1 MSQTFQELGVPLE
14 FINLLKTRGIT
25 VPTPIQDA
33 TIKDAMDGNDLCG
46 RAPTGSGKTIAF
58 GIPII
63 TNIQKADSKKPTG
76 LILAPTRELAEQ
88 ITTELKDIAL
98 LGKRSITAI
107 YGGVSIRKH
116 KMKLNKGV
124 DILVACPGRLN
135 DLLQQKALVLGNV
148 SFVVVDEADRMADM
162 GFLPEVEKILKLTKR
177 DRQTILFS
185 ATLDGAVSK
194 LTRAFQT
201 NPIRHEVG
209 PKTPDMQLME
219 HYFWKVNRDNR
230 IPAAANL
237 ILQSGKT
244 IVFTRTRYGAERAA
258 KQLKQSGIGAVSLHG
273 GKTQNQRDRAL
284 QSFSEGQSLALV
296 CTDVAARGI
305 HIDNVDCVLHYD
317 PPEDSKAYIHRSGR
331 TARAGASGKVVCFV
345 DKVQHKFVER
355 IQRDL
360 KINVPITEIQDTT
373 AIDTTKQSN
382 ASIELRKNEHVSVHD
397 RDNKSYDGDK
407 KPYNRDKKPY
417 NRDKKPYNRD
427 KKNYDRDKKPY
438 NRDNKSYDGD
448 KKPYNRDNKT
458 HDGDKKTYDR
468 DNKTHDG
475 NKKPKFEITRTSGKK
490 KKFGIKKRNLA
501 NKKSLSNVLSRSRT
515 GKIRKRRKLAEA
527 RSKPNSFIN
536 TKDKKQRPNT
546 NKRYKRQESTK

>member
-1 MSQTFQELGVPLE
+1 MPQTFQELGVPLE

-25 VPTPIQDA
+25 VPTPIQLA

-58 GIPII
+58 GIPIV

-88 ITTELKDIAL
+88 ITTELKEIAL

-244 IVFTRTRYGAERAA
+244 IVFTRTRYGAERST

-273 GKTQNQRDRAL
+273 GKTQNQRDRSL
-284 QSFSEGQSLALV
+284 QSFSKGQSLALV

-331 TARAGASGKVVCFV
+331 TARAGASGVVVCFV
-345 DKVQHKFVER
+345 DKVQHKFVQR

-360 KINVPITEIQDTT
+360 KLNVPITEIQDTT

-397 RDNKSYDGDK
+397 QDNKTYDGDK
-407 KPYNRDKKPY
+407 KNYNRD
-417 NRDKKPYNRD
+417 NKPYNRD
-427 KKNYDRDKKPY
+427 KKNYNRDNKPY
-438 NRDNKSYDGD
+438 NRDN
-448 KKPYNRDNKT
+448 NT
-458 HDGDKKTYDR
+458 HDGNKKTYDK
-468 DNKTHDG
+468 DNNSHDG

-546 NKRYKRQESTK
+546 NKRYKRQESNK

>member
-1 MSQTFQELGVPLE
+1 MPQTFQELGVPLE
-14 FINLLKTRGIT
+14 FINLLKKRSIT
-25 VPTPIQDA
+25 VPTPIQHA

-63 TNIQKADSKKPTG
+63 TNIPKADSKKPTG

-88 ITTELKDIAL
+88 ITTELKEIARV
-98 LGKRSITAI
+98 GKRSIIAV

-116 KMKLNKGV
+116 KMNLNKGV

-135 DLLQQKALVLGNV
+135 DLLQQKALVLSDV

-162 GFLPEVEKILKLTKR
+162 GFLPEVKKILNLTKK

-185 ATLDGAVSK
+185 ATLDGAISE
-194 LTRAFQT
+194 LTRQFQN

-209 PKTPDMQLME
+209 PTTPDMQLME

-244 IVFTRTRYGAERAA
+244 IVFTRTRYGAERAS
-258 KQLKQSGIGAVSLHG
+258 KQLKQSGIAAVSLHG

-284 QSFSEGQSLALV
+284 HSFSDGQALALV

-331 TARAGASGKVVCFV
+331 TARAGASGIVVCFV
-345 DKVQHKFVER
+345 DKVQHKYVQR

-360 KINVPITEIQDTT
+360 KINVPLTDIQDTT
-373 AIDTTKQSN
+373 AIDPTKKA
-382 ASIELRKNEHVSVHD
+382 ASFTEEPDTRHVSIH
-397 RDNKSYDGDK
+397 
-407 KPYNRDKKPY
+407 
-417 NRDKKPYNRD
+417 
-427 KKNYDRDKKPY
+427 DRDKKTHD
-438 NRDNKSYDGD
+438 RDK
-448 KKPYNRDNKT
+448 KT
-458 HDGDKKTYDR
+458 HDRDKKTHDR
-468 DNKTHDG
+468 DRRPRHKITH
-475 NKKPKFEITRTSGKK
+475 TSGKK
-490 KKFGIKKRNLA
+490 KKFGVKKRKLA

-515 GKIRKRRKLAEA
+515 GKVRKRRKLAEP
-527 RSKPNSFIN
+527 RSKTNSFIN
-536 TKDKKQRPNT
+536 TKDKKRRPVT
-546 NKRYKRQESTK
+546 NKRNKR